1 MKKLILTLAAI
12 MALVG
17 VMISPM
23 TVMALDTTTIIGG
36 VAIPTVT
43 SIAPNSGV
51 KGNTY
56 TLVAIGGTY
65 LTGASA
71 VTFSGTDVT
80 ANTISVTSDTA
91 ITVTVLVGASAAIG
105 ARDVLVTTPG
115 GTGTLTG
122 GFTVVAGSITVNA
135 PTGFSLGNM
144 VRGTTVTGTA
154 AAGSVVTDNPN
165 WQVTALDSTTANPN
179 KGYMTKAGTT
189 PLIAKFQISRLST
202 TTGLAN
208 ADTGITYDQTDN
220 ADKVLPFYVSQVIN
234 AAEAA
239 GSYSIT
245 ITFTG
250 STS

>member
-135 PTGFSLGNM
+135 PT
-144 VRGTTVTGTA
+144 
-154 AAGSVVTDNPN
+154 
-165 WQVTALDSTTANPN
+165 ALDSTTANPN
-179 KGYMTKAGTT
+179 TGYMTKAGTT